1 MTDNM
6 EMDVDTGVDILTL
19 VDEDGVEHE
28 FEVADTLE
36 NEDKN
41 YIALIPILA
50 DEEDDEGE
58 LVVLRVITDEET
70 GEEFLEPIE
79 DEEEFEAI
87 GDLFMERL
95 KEEFDFAE

>member
-50 DEEDDEGE
+50 DEEEDEGE

>member
-79 DEEEFEAI
+79 DEEEFETI